1 MNIRIATT
9 QDCLLIQS
17 LAATI
22 WPVAYRTILSKEQL
36 DYMLD
41 KFYTPTALEQQME
54 QGQVFFIL
62 EENSEALGF
71 AAVALHEKPNIAKL
85 HKLYVLSHLQGKGW
99 GRILLEHCC
108 AYALQH
114 HQQSIFLNVNRFN
127 KALTFYEKFGFTCIE
142 TVDIPIGNGYFM
154 EDFVMEKRL

>member
-1 MNIRIATT
+1 MNIRIATA
-9 QDCLLIQS
+9 QDCPLIQS
-17 LAATI
+17 LAETI
-22 WPVAYRTILSKEQL
+22 WPVAYRTILSNDQL

-41 KFYTPTALEQQME
+41 KFYTPTAIERQME

-71 AAVALHEKPNIAKL
+71 AAVAIDEKPKAAKL

-127 KALTFYEKFGFTCIE
+127 NALNFYEKFGFTCVE
-142 TVDIPIGNGYFM
+142 TVDIPIGNGYLM
-154 EDFVMEKRL
+154 EDYVMQKKL